1 VAQPIP
7 QSVHI
12 DTALSNIS
20 MAYKNDNYVA
30 DKVFPLVNVD
40 KQSDYYFKFTKD
52 FWFRNSVER
61 RGPGG
66 KYPEGGL
73 EVSAEQ
79 YVCINKGLSFP
90 LPRETSDNQDAGIDL
105 EADGAEWLADQ
116 FALDREVA
124 LAAKIF
130 ATSTAWASSTTLSGT
145 SQWSDYANSDPI
157 SNIETAREAVKKLI
171 GRNPNVLL
179 MGAEVWDK
187 LKWHPDILDI
197 YKHTEKAILTKDMV
211 AKVFDGIEQLLVGDA
226 IVNASA
232 EGVAFSGGY
241 IWPKRVLVAYITK
254 TPSLRTPSAGYT
266 FSWKQSGFTIPIKRV
281 PDELRN
287 RDVLLADHAFDQ
299 KITSTDCGYE
309 ILAAVA

>member
-1 VAQPIP
+1 MAQPTP

-12 DTALSNIS
+12 DQALSNVS

-30 DKVFPLVNVD
+30 DLIFPLVKVD

-61 RGPGG
+61 RGPGA
-66 KYPEGGL
+66 KYAEGGL
-73 EVSAEQ
+73 ELSPEQ

-90 LPRETSDNQDAGIDL
+90 LPWETVDNQDAGVDL
-105 EADGAEWLADQ
+105 ETTGAEWLADQ
-116 FALDREVA
+116 FALDREIA

-130 ATSTAWASSTTLSGT
+130 DASVWASSVTLSDT

-157 SNIETAREAVKKLI
+157 GNIETAREAVKKLI
-171 GRNPNVLL
+171 GRNPNTIL

-187 LKWHPDILDI
+187 IKWHPDILDL
-197 YKHTEKAILTKDMV
+197 YKHTEKAILTREMV
-211 AKVFDGIEQLLVGDA
+211 AKVFDGIDQLLVGDA

-241 IWPKRVLVAYITK
+241 IWPKHVLVAYITRS
-254 TPSLRTPSAGYT
+254 PSLRTPSAGYT
-266 FSWKQSGFTIPIKRV
+266 FSWKQNGFTIPVTREEERLRKR
-281 PDELRN
+281 DM
-287 RDVLLADHAFDQ
+287 LLADHAFDQ

-309 ILAAVA
+309 ILNACA